1 MGKTFPSLVTIKQRY
16 ALQAVAAMNEDIYE
30 KIEEVE
36 EKVDQSLST
45 WEKLNEDSR
54 FKNLS
59 GRTKVL
65 IWELAKIKEND
76 SPKSQAYLAEQ
87 YDVSSAYLSQLKTT
101 MEHFT

>member
-1 MGKTFPSLVTIKQRY
+1 MH
-16 ALQAVAAMNEDIYE
+16 ALNVVGDMNKDIYD

-36 EKVDQSLST
+36 DKVDKSLST
-45 WEKLNEDSR
+45 WEKLNEDSS

-76 SPKSQAYLAEQ
+76 SPKSQKYLAEQ
-87 YDVSSAYLSQLKTT
+87 YEVSSAYLSQLKTT